1 MHVPLDYDEVR
12 AALPENIEP
21 AYDGLAFEW
30 RAEAE

>member
-1 MHVPLDYDEVR
+1 VR